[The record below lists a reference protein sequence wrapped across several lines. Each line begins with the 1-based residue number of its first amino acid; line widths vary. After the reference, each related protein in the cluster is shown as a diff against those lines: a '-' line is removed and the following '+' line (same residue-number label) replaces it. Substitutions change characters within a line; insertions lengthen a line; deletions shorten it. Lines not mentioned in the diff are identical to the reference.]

1 MNRDELIFNWRHHF
15 LTHGIDVQDAEAEMK
30 RIERKYGKL
39 TPAILLNAS
48 RTKRALFHKCF
59 EWRDG
64 VAAEKYRLQQARILI
79 NNIEVTIVRKG
90 NDKIKIPFYEVVK
103 DDRGKNKYT
112 DVTSIINNPDNLAH
126 IKVKAKR
133 DLEYWKAK
141 YEVYQEL
148 SSAIHQ
154 VDEALIMI

>member
-1 MNRDELIFNWRHHF
+1 MNRDDLIFNWRHQF
-15 LTHGIDVQDAEAEMK
+15 LNHGIDVQDAETEMK

-39 TPAILLNAS
+39 TPRILLDSS
-48 RTKRALFHKCF
+48 RPKKALFHSCF

-79 NNIEVTIVRKG
+79 NNIEVTIVRQG
-90 NDKIKIPFYEVVK
+90 NEKIKIPFYEVVK
-103 DDRGKNKYT
+103 DDKGKNKYA
-112 DVTSIINNPDNLAH
+112 DVTSIIANPDNLAY

-141 YEVYQEL
+141 YEVYKEL

-154 VDEALIMI
+154 VDEALMMM